1 MDHNLLAREVSQVGH
16 TLSVHATG
24 RVTGQLCDEGR
35 DVLKVTYFRIK
46 MVTSSYLV

>member
-24 RVTGQLCDEGR
+24 RVTGQLFSSAERSGR
-35 DVLKVTYFRIK
+35 EERKE
-46 MVTSSYLV
+46 